1 MGSCIGAESS
11 KSALY
16 KGVEL
21 SSPQGSKAMLGVDAL
36 GKKMP
41 RVPGYIVSKTYIL
54 NPVCH
59 GPCGMARVVGGE
71 ELLLVE
77 H

>member
-16 KGVEL
+16 KSVEV
-21 SSPQGSKAMLGVDAL
+21 SSPQGSKAILGVDAL
-36 GKKMP
+36 G
-41 RVPGYIVSKTYIL
+41 RCPGSLDPLSARPVIL

-59 GPCGMARVVGGE
+59 GSRGMARVVGGE